1 MADRKNNLVAL
12 ADFGQSFWLDYIRRS
27 FVEGGELA
35 KMVAEDGL
43 RGLTSNPSIF
53 EKAIGGSTDY
63 RAELEEIATHAGTDP
78 QKAFEQLAKRDISE
92 AADLVRPVYDA
103 TQGQDGYVS
112 LEVSPELAH
121 STEATVDQ
129 ARELWKLIDRPNL
142 MVKVPG
148 TKEGV
153 PAIATLI
160 SEGLNINVTLLFAVE
175 AYEDAAEAYLL
186 GLEERAAKGLPIDR
200 IASVASFF
208 VSRIDTVID
217 KMLQDL
223 WKKAAPAD
231 RTAIEGLLGKAAIAN
246 AKRAYARFQKIF
258 SGPRWEALAKKG
270 ARPQRLLWASTS
282 TKNPSYRDVI
292 YIEELIGDHTVNTM
306 PPATAA
312 AFRDHG
318 VLRNSLAEKPEEAER
333 QLAELARLGI
343 SLDAVTFKLLA
354 DGVAQF
360 SEAWR
365 ALLEAIR
372 GSLQPRVGR
381 QQPQLPAELAAAV
394 ALTVADWD
402 KNGKV
407 KRVWDGDASVWT
419 GDDEAKWLGWLGIA
433 QQQIEHADTFTA
445 FADEVKKA
453 GFQYAVVLGM
463 GGSSLAPEVL
473 SKTFGQQAG
482 FPKLSI
488 LDSTDPAQVRAVE
501 ASLDLSKTLFIV
513 SSKSGSTLEPNLYY
527 EYFRS
532 RVEATVG
539 ADKAGQHFVAVTDP
553 GSNME
558 KVAKGAQFRHIF
570 YGVPSIG
577 GRYSALSNF
586 GIIPAA
592 AAGLDVGRL
601 LQGAERMVE
610 ACASCVPAAENPG
623 LQLGA
628 VLGTLG
634 RLGHDKVTIIASPAI
649 ADFGA
654 WLEQLIAESTGKI
667 GKGLIPVDA
676 EPLGAP
682 AVYGKDRVIA
692 YVRFRPEPD
701 PAQDAA
707 VDQLSI
713 SGQLVVHIDI
723 ADRYDLGA
731 EFFRWEFATAVAG
744 SVLGINP
751 FNQPDVEAS
760 KIETRKLTDE
770 YEKTGV
776 LPAEKPFFEG
786 DGVRVFGDKV
796 GSGAKTLADVLRAQL
811 DRAGA
816 GDYVALLA
824 YIPHNDA
831 NSKILEAA
839 RVAVRDSKHVATCVG
854 FGPRFLHSTGQAY
867 KGGPNSGVF
876 IQITCDDANDLA
888 IPGRRY
894 TFGVVKAA
902 QAQGDFAVL
911 AERHRRLIR
920 VHIGAD
926 VERGLSALRDA
937 VASAVGAAASEP
949 RR

>member
-1 MADRKNNLVAL
+1 MADTRNNLVAL

-35 KMVAEDGL
+35 RMIAADGL

-63 RAELEEIATHAGTDP
+63 RAELDEIARHPGTDP
-78 QKAFEQLAKRDISE
+78 QKAFERLAKRDISN
-92 AADLVRPVYDA
+92 AADLLRSVYDA
-103 TQGQDGYVS
+103 TQALDGYVS

-121 STEATVDQ
+121 STEATITQ
-129 ARELWKLIDRPNL
+129 ARDLWKMIDRPNL

-148 TKEGV
+148 TKEGT
-153 PAIATLI
+153 PAIAELI
-160 SEGLNINVTLLFAVE
+160 ADGININVTLLFSVD
-175 AYEDAAEAYLL
+175 AYEDAAEAFLL

-208 VSRIDTVID
+208 VSRIDTAID
-217 KMLQDL
+217 KLLQDL
-223 WKKAAPAD
+223 WKTAAPAD
-231 RTAIEGLLGKAAIAN
+231 RTAIEGLFGKAAIAN
-246 AKRAYARFQKIF
+246 AKRAYGRFQNFF
-258 SGPRWEALAKKG
+258 SGPRWDKLAKKG

-282 TKNPSYRDVI
+282 TKNPAYRDVI
-292 YIEELIGDHTVNTM
+292 YIEELIGPHTVNTM

-318 VLRNSLAEKPEEAER
+318 VPRNALVENPAEAEH
-333 QLAELARLGI
+333 QLAELERLGI
-343 SLDAVTFKLLA
+343 SLDAVTAKLLA
-354 DGVAQF
+354 DGVEQF
-360 SEAWR
+360 SAAWR
-365 ALLEAIR
+365 TMLDAIR
-372 GSLQPRVGR
+372 VSMQPRTGR
-381 QQPQLPAELAAAV
+381 QQPQLPADLSTAV
-394 ALTVADWD
+394 AATISDWD
-402 KNGKV
+402 TNGKV
-407 KRVWDGDASVWT
+407 KRLWEGDPTLWT
-419 GDDEAKWLGWLGIA
+419 NDDEAKWLGWLRVSH
-433 QQQIEHADTFTA
+433 QQIEHASA
-445 FADEVKKA
+445 FAAFAEEVKTA
-453 GFQYAVVLGM
+453 GFQHAVVLGM

-473 SKTFGQQAG
+473 SKTFGQQPG
-482 FPKLSI
+482 FPRLGI

-501 ASLDLSKTLFIV
+501 ASLDLAKTLFIV

-532 RVEATVG
+532 RVEAVVG
-539 ADKAGQHFVAVTDP
+539 AAAAGQHFVAVTDP

-558 KVAKGAQFRHIF
+558 TVARNAQFRHIF

-586 GIIPAA
+586 GIVPAA
-592 AAGLDVGRL
+592 AAGLNVERL
-601 LQGAERMVE
+601 LQGAESMVQ

-634 RLGHDKVTIIASPAI
+634 RQGRDKVTIIASPAI
-649 ADFGA
+649 SDLGA

-676 EPLGAP
+676 EPLGVP
-682 AVYGKDRVIA
+682 GVYGSDRVFA
-692 YVRFRPEPD
+692 YVRFTPEPD
-701 PAQDAA
+701 AAQDAA
-707 VDQLSI
+707 VDQLSRA
-713 SGQLVVHIDI
+713 GQPVVHIDV

-731 EFFRWEFATAVAG
+731 EFFRWEFAIAVAG

-760 KIETRKLTDE
+760 KIETRKLTE
-770 YEKTGV
+770 EFEKTGH
-776 LPAEKPFFEG
+776 LPPEDPFIRP
-786 DGVRVFGDKV
+786 DGNL
-796 GSGAKTLADVLRAQL
+796 SAALRAHL

-816 GDYVALLA
+816 GDYVAILA
-824 YIPHNDA
+824 YVQNNEAHT
-831 NSKILEAA
+831 KLLEEA
-839 RVAVRDSKHVATCVG
+839 RVAVRDARHVATCVG

-876 IQITCDDANDLA
+876 VQITCDDANDLA

-902 QAQGDFAVL
+902 EARGDFAVL
-911 AERHRRLIR
+911 AERHRRLLR
-920 VHIGAD
+920 VHLGSD
-926 VERGLSALRDA
+926 VTKDLATLRDA
-937 VASAVGAAASEP
+937 IASAVATAVK
-949 RR
+949 

>member
-1 MADRKNNLVAL
+1 MADKKNNLVAL

-35 KMVAEDGL
+35 QMIAGDGL

-63 RAELEEIATHAGTDP
+63 RAELDEIALHSGNDA
-78 QKAFEQLAKRDISE
+78 QKAFERLAQRDIRN
-92 AADLVRPVYDA
+92 AADLLRPVYDA
-103 TQGQDGYVS
+103 TQALDGYVS

-121 STEATVDQ
+121 SSDATISQ
-129 ARELWKLIDRPNL
+129 ARDLWKLIDRPNL

-148 TKEGV
+148 TKEGI
-153 PAIATLI
+153 PAIARLI
-160 SEGLNINVTLLFAVE
+160 ADGLNINVTLLFAVG
-175 AYEDAAEAYLL
+175 AYEEAAEAFLQ

-208 VSRIDTVID
+208 VSRIDTAID
-217 KMLQDL
+217 KLLQDV
-223 WKKAAPAD
+223 WKNAPAAD
-231 RTAIEGLLGKAAIAN
+231 RTMIEGLLGKAAIAN

-258 SGPRWEALAKKG
+258 SGPRWEALEKKG

-292 YIEELIGDHTVNTM
+292 YIEELIGQHTVNTM

-318 VLRNSLAEKPEEAER
+318 VPRNALVENPAEAEH
-333 QLAELARLGI
+333 QLSELARLGI
-343 SLDAVTFKLLA
+343 SLDDVTNKLLA
-354 DGVAQF
+354 DGVEQF
-360 SEAWR
+360 SAAWR
-365 ALLEAIR
+365 TMLDAIR
-372 GSLQPRVGR
+372 ASMQPRTGR
-381 QQPQLPAELAAAV
+381 QQPQLPEALSTAV
-394 ALTVADWD
+394 AATVSDWGA
-402 KNGKV
+402 NAKV
-407 KRVWDGDASVWT
+407 KRLWDGDATLWT
-419 GDDEAKWLGWLGIA
+419 GDDEAKWLGWLRIA
-433 QQQIEHADTFTA
+433 HQQIERASEFRA
-445 FADEVKKA
+445 FAEEVKGA
-453 GFQYAVVLGM
+453 GFQHAVVLGM

-473 SKTFGQQAG
+473 ARTFGQQPG
-482 FPKLSI
+482 FPRLAI
-488 LDSTDPAQVRAVE
+488 LDSTDPAQVRALE
-501 ASLDLSKTLFIV
+501 ETLDLTKTLFIV

-539 ADKAGQHFVAVTDP
+539 AANAGRHFVAVTDP

-558 KVAKGAQFRHIF
+558 TVARNAQFRHIF
-570 YGVPSIG
+570 HGVPSIG

-586 GIIPAA
+586 GMIPAA
-592 AAGLDVGRL
+592 AAGLDVERL
-601 LQGAERMVE
+601 LQGAEQMVQ

-628 VLGTLG
+628 LLGTLG
-634 RLGHDKVTIIASPAI
+634 RQGRDKVTIIASPAI
-649 ADFGA
+649 ADLGA
-654 WLEQLIAESTGKI
+654 WLEQLIAESTGKN

-676 EPLGAP
+676 EPLGP
-682 AVYGKDRVIA
+682 PEVYGSDRVFA
-692 YVRFRPEPD
+692 YVRFAPEPD
-701 PAQDAA
+701 IAQDAA
-707 VDQLSI
+707 VDALSR
-713 SGQLVVHIDI
+713 SGQPVVHIDV

-760 KIETRKLTDE
+760 KIATRKLTE
-770 YEKTGV
+770 EFEATGH
-776 LPAEKPFFEG
+776 LPPEDPFVRA
-786 DGVRVFGDKV
+786 DGGL
-796 GSGAKTLADVLRAQL
+796 SGALRAHL

-831 NSKILEAA
+831 HTKLLEEA
-839 RVAVRDSKHVATCVG
+839 RLAVRDAKHLATCVG

-876 IQITCDDANDLA
+876 VQITCDDANDVA

-902 QAQGDFAVL
+902 QARGDYAVL
-911 AERHRRLIR
+911 AERHRRLLR

-926 VERGLSALRDA
+926 VAHGLATLRDA
-937 VASAVGAAASEP
+937 IASAVGTAVK
-949 RR
+949 

>member
-1 MADRKNNLVAL
+1 MADTKNNLVAL
-12 ADFGQSFWLDYIRRS
+12 AGFGQSFWLDYIRRS

-35 KMVAEDGL
+35 QMVANDGL

-63 RAELEEIATHAGTDP
+63 RVELDQIAAQPGTDP
-78 QKAFEQLAKRDISE
+78 QKAFEQLAQRDISE
-92 AADLVRPVYDA
+92 AADLLRPVYDA
-103 TQGQDGYVS
+103 TQALDGYVS

-121 STEATVDQ
+121 STEATIQQ
-129 ARELWKLIDRPNL
+129 ARDLWKLIGRPNL

-160 SEGLNINVTLLFAVE
+160 GEGLNINVTLLFAVE
-175 AYEDAAEAYLL
+175 AYEEAAEAYLL

-208 VSRIDTVID
+208 VSRIDTAID

-223 WKKAAPAD
+223 WKKASPAD
-231 RTAIEGLLGKAAIAN
+231 RTTIEGLLGKAAIAN
-246 AKRAYARFQKIF
+246 AKRAYGRFQKIF

-318 VLRNSLAEKPEEAER
+318 VPRNALVENPAQAEQ

-343 SLDAVTFKLLA
+343 SLEAVTFKLLA

-365 ALLEAIR
+365 TMLEAIR
-372 GSLQPRVGR
+372 SSMQPRIGR
-381 QQPQLPAELAAAV
+381 QQPQLPELLSKAV
-394 ALTVADWD
+394 AATVADWD

-407 KRVWDGDASVWT
+407 KRLWDGDASLWT

-453 GFQYAVVLGM
+453 GFQHAVVLGM

-473 SKTFGQQAG
+473 AKTFGRQAG
-482 FPKLSI
+482 FPLLSI

-501 ASLDLSKTLFIV
+501 ASLDLAKTIFIV

-532 RVEATVG
+532 RVEAVVG
-539 ADKAGQHFVAVTDP
+539 AAGAGQHFVAVTDP

-558 KVAKGAQFRHIF
+558 KVARAAQFRHIF

-586 GIIPAA
+586 GMIPAA

-634 RLGHDKVTIIASPAI
+634 RLGRDKVTIIASPAI
-649 ADFGA
+649 ADLGA

-667 GKGLIPVDA
+667 GKGLIPVDG

-682 AVYGKDRVIA
+682 GVYGSDRVIA
-692 YVRFRPEPD
+692 YVRYRPEPD
-701 PAQDAA
+701 AAQDAA

-713 SGQLVVHIDI
+713 SGQPVVHIDV
-723 ADRYDLGA
+723 ADKYDLGA

-744 SVLGINP
+744 SVIGINA

-760 KIETRKLTDE
+760 KIETRKLTE
-770 YEKTGV
+770 AFEKTGQ

-786 DGVRVFGDKV
+786 DGVRVYGDV
-796 GSGAKTLADVLRAQL
+796 VVAGAKSLTDVLHAHL

-824 YIPHNDA
+824 YVPHNDA
-831 NSKILEAA
+831 NAKILEAA
-839 RVAVRDSKHVATCVG
+839 RVAVRDAKHVATCVG

-876 IQITCDDANDLA
+876 VQITCDDANDLPN
-888 IPGRRY
+888 PGRRY

-920 VHIGAD
+920 VHIGPD
-926 VERGLSALRDA
+926 VERGLGALRDA

>member
-1 MADRKNNLVAL
+1 MIP
-12 ADFGQSFWLDYIRRS
+12 G
-27 FVEGGELA
+27 
-35 KMVAEDGL
+35 DGL

-63 RAELEEIATHAGTDP
+63 RAELDEIALHAGGDA
-78 QKAFEQLAKRDISE
+78 QKAFERLARRDIAN
-92 AADLVRPVYDA
+92 AADLLRPVYDA
-103 TQGQDGYVS
+103 TQALDGYVS

-121 STEATVDQ
+121 SSEATITQ
-129 ARELWKLIDRPNL
+129 ARDLWKLVDRPNL

-153 PAIATLI
+153 PAIARLI
-160 SEGLNINVTLLFAVE
+160 ADGLNINVTLLFAVA
-175 AYEDAAEAYLL
+175 AYEEAAEAYLL

-208 VSRIDTVID
+208 VSRIDTAID

-223 WKKAAPAD
+223 WKTAAPAD
-231 RTAIEGLLGKAAIAN
+231 RTAIEGLFGKAAIAN
-246 AKRAYARFQKIF
+246 AKRAYGRFQTIF
-258 SGPRWEALAKKG
+258 SGPRWEALAQKG

-292 YIEELIGDHTVNTM
+292 YIEELIGPHTVNTM

-318 VLRNSLAEKPEEAER
+318 VPRNALVENPAEAEH
-333 QLAELARLGI
+333 QLAELERLGI
-343 SLDAVTFKLLA
+343 SLDDVTDKLLA
-354 DGVAQF
+354 DGVEQF
-360 SEAWR
+360 SAAWR
-365 ALLEAIR
+365 TMLDAIR
-372 GSLQPRVGR
+372 ASMQPRTGR
-381 QQPQLPAELAAAV
+381 QQVQLSEALSAAV
-394 ALTVADWD
+394 NATVSDW
-402 KNGKV
+402 GASAKV
-407 KRVWDGDASVWT
+407 KRLWDGDATVWT
-419 GDDEAKWLGWLGIA
+419 GDDEAKWLGWLRIA
-433 QQQIEHADTFTA
+433 HQQIEHAAAFKA
-445 FADEVKKA
+445 FADEVRSA
-453 GFQYAVVLGM
+453 GFQHAVVLGM

-473 SKTFGQQAG
+473 ARTFGQQPG
-482 FPKLSI
+482 FPRLAI

-501 ASLDLSKTLFIV
+501 ATLDLAKTLFIV

-532 RVEATVG
+532 RVEAVVG
-539 ADKAGQHFVAVTDP
+539 AANAGQHFVAVTDP

-558 KVAKGAQFRHIF
+558 TVARNAQFRHIF
-570 YGVPSIG
+570 HGVPSIG

-586 GIIPAA
+586 GMIPAA

-601 LQGAERMVE
+601 LQGAERMVQ

-623 LQLGA
+623 LQLGV

-634 RLGHDKVTIIASPAI
+634 RAGRDKVTIVASPAI
-649 ADFGA
+649 ADLGA

-676 EPLGAP
+676 EPLGP
-682 AVYGKDRVIA
+682 PDVYGSDRVFA
-692 YVRFRPEPD
+692 YVRFTPEPD
-701 PAQDAA
+701 GAQDAA
-707 VDQLSI
+707 VDRLSRA
-713 SGQLVVHIDI
+713 GQPVVHIDV

-744 SVLGINP
+744 SVLEINP

-760 KIETRKLTDE
+760 KIATRKLTE
-770 YEKTGV
+770 EFEKTGH
-776 LPAEKPFFEG
+776 LPQEDPFVGPDG
-786 DGVRVFGDKV
+786 D
-796 GSGAKTLADVLRAQL
+796 LAAALRTHL

-824 YIPHNDA
+824 YVPHNDA
-831 NSKILEAA
+831 NAKLLEEA
-839 RVAVRDSKHVATCVG
+839 RVAVRDAKHVATCVG

-876 IQITCDDANDLA
+876 VQITCDDANDLA

-902 QAQGDFAVL
+902 QARGDFAVL

-920 VHIGAD
+920 VHLGAD
-926 VERGLSALRDA
+926 VGRGLATLRDA
-937 VASAVGAAASEP
+937 IANAVGSAVK
-949 RR
+949 